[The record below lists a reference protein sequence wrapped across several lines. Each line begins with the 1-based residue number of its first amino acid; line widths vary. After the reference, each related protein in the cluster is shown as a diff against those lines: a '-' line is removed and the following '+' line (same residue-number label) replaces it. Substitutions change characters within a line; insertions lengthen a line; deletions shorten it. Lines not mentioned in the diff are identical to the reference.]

1 MNADTP
7 SPAVRHNLRCIT
19 ADGATY
25 SVMVGIGETYL
36 PAFVLAVGL
45 GELAAGLIAAV
56 PMVGGAVLQL
66 LAPLGVRR
74 LGSLRKWVILC
85 AAAQALTFVPLV
97 LAAVTGYAPT
107 WFVFAVATLYWASGM
122 ATGPAWNTWVT
133 QLIPARVRAPY
144 FARRTRIA
152 QLCLLVSLLIG
163 GFTLTAMAKSSYEVL
178 TFAVL
183 FSVAGLARLSS
194 TRYLAG
200 QSETRQDV
208 HAHRRVSPLELLRRA
223 GRSTDGTLLFYMLG
237 MQLMA
242 QVAGPFFTPYM
253 LERIKFSYSAYTAI
267 VATAFLAKIAV
278 LPVLGRYATRHGAR
292 RLLWVGGVAVIP
304 LSALWMVSD
313 SFVYLLGIQVL
324 AGMAWGAYELA
335 TLLLLFES
343 IREDER
349 TSVLTAFNFLNAL
362 ATVGGAL
369 IGGALLKAFLAGGN
383 PYFVIFLVSA
393 VGRLFTL
400 LPLMRVSDMKPTPR
414 PISLRMVAVRPSV
427 GSIDSPVLSSIANE
441 NGNGH
446 GNGSGHAHEG
456 TDLDV
461 APVSDGR

>member
-7 SPAVRHNLRCIT
+7 SPVVRHNLRCIT

-25 SVMVGIGETYL
+25 SVMVGVGETYL

-144 FARRTRIA
+144 FARRTRVA
-152 QLCLLVSLLIG
+152 QLCLLLSLLAG
-163 GFTLTAMAKSSYEVL
+163 GFTLNVMAGSSYAVL

-200 QSETRQDV
+200 QSETKQNV
-208 HAHRRVSPLELLRRA
+208 HEHRRVMPWELLRRA
-223 GRSTDGTLLFYMLG
+223 GRSADGTLLFYMLG
-237 MQLMA
+237 VQLMA

-253 LERIKFSYSAYTAI
+253 LERLAFPYFTYTAI
-267 VATAFLAKIAV
+267 IATAFLSKIAV
-278 LPVLGRYATRHGAR
+278 LPILGRFARRFGAR
-292 RLLWVGGVAVIP
+292 RLLWVGGVAVVP
-304 LSALWMVSD
+304 LSAFWVVSD
-313 SFVYLLGIQVL
+313 SIAYLLAIQVF

-369 IGGALLKAFLAGGN
+369 LGGALLKAFLTGGN
-383 PYFVIFLVSA
+383 AYYIIFLVSA

-414 PISLRMVAVRPSV
+414 PMSLRMVAVRPAV
-427 GSIDSPVLSSIANE
+427 GSIDSPVLSSIANG
-441 NGNGH
+441 NGNG
-446 GNGSGHAHEG
+446 NGSEHKQEE
-456 TDLDV
+456 TDPDAV
-461 APVSDGR
+461 ATSDGP

>member
-85 AAAQALTFVPLV
+85 AAAQALTFIPLV
-97 LAAVTGYAPT
+97 LAAVFGYAPA

-200 QSETRQDV
+200 QSETQQNV

-267 VATAFLAKIAV
+267 VATAFLAKIVV

-292 RLLWVGGVAVIP
+292 RLLRVGGVAVIP

-400 LPLMRVSDMKPTPR
+400 LPLTRVSDMKPTPR
-414 PISLRMVAVRPSV
+414 LISLRMVAVRPSV

-456 TDLDV
+456 TDLD
-461 APVSDGR
+461 AASVSDGR